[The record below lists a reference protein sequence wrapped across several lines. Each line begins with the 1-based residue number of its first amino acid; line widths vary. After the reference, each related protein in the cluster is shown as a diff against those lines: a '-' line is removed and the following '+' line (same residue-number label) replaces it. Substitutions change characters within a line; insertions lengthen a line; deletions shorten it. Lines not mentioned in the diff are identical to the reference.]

1 MGVRT
6 KTKALLSGIV
16 SVFTRGCITAVLQP
30 AVGYDKKKKRKVWKR
45 SFYTT
50 YNLNDFHKG

>member
-30 AVGYDKKKKRKVWKR
+30 AVGYDKKKKEKSGKEV
-45 SFYTT
+45 FTPLTT
-50 YNLNDFHKG
+50 

>member
-6 KTKALLSGIV
+6 QNEALLSSIV

-30 AVGYDKKKKRKVWKR
+30 AVGYDKKRKVWKR

-50 YNLNDFHKG
+50 YNLNDFHEG